1 MLQFM
6 NEVDSLNRNYAS
18 LAGDSLMPIVVKWM
32 DRHGSANERMRAH
45 YLQAAVYRDR
55 GQAPEALAVDSARG
69 IDKGMPSRIF
79 DMQGRSVKERLVKG
93 LYIQNG
99 RKQVVKNTSR

>member
-1 MLQFM
+1 MKCKHFFYLVLLLACVGCISTAERQRMLQFM

-45 YLQAAVYRDR
+45 YLQAAVYR
-55 GQAPEALAVDSARG
+55 V
-69 IDKGMPSRIF
+69 
-79 DMQGRSVKERLVKG
+79 
-93 LYIQNG
+93 
-99 RKQVVKNTSR
+99 